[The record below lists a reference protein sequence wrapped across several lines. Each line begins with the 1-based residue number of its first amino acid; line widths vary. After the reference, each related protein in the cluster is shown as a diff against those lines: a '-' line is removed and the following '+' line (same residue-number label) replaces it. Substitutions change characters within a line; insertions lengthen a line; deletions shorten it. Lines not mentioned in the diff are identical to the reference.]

1 VACELSRYDIDI
13 AALSETRL
21 VEEWSL
27 NEVGGG
33 YTFFEVFFFST
44 TRCCRN
50 IWYPQSQQ
58 ANAWWRC
65 AYLWPSPVM
74 GQSCLLSVYVPTLTS
89 DYLMTA
95 L

>member
-33 YTFFEVFFFST
+33 YTFFEVFFS
-44 TRCCRN
+44 
-50 IWYPQSQQ
+50 PQHAVAETSGIPNRSRRTPDD
-58 ANAWWRC
+58 AAH
-65 AYLWPSPVM
+65 
-74 GQSCLLSVYVPTLTS
+74 TS
-89 DYLMTA
+89 DQVLSWDNLA
-95 L
+95 S